1 MIALKNPGEVQP
13 SRVGHP
19 QREETPPASLPPLE
33 RCCTTAFPTQVFTCP
48 ISFHQ
53 LYSMMKS
60 AAVEL
65 AQSASDRE
73 HSQNNQ
79 VANL

>member
-1 MIALKNPGEVQP
+1 MLYHSI
-13 SRVGHP
+13 
-19 QREETPPASLPPLE
+19 
-33 RCCTTAFPTQVFTCP
+33 PTHVFTWP

-53 LYSMMKS
+53 LYSMTKS

-65 AQSASDRE
+65 AQSASTSE
-73 HSQNNQ
+73 HHQNDE

>member
-1 MIALKNPGEVQP
+1 MKATSE
-13 SRVGHP
+13 
-19 QREETPPASLPPLE
+19 PAAAGAMLYHSM
-33 RCCTTAFPTQVFTCP
+33 PTHVLTCP

-53 LYSMMKS
+53 LYSMTKS

-65 AQSASDRE
+65 AQSRKNYE
-73 HSQNNQ
+73 HCQNDQ